1 MDMLIKYII
10 ELLGN
15 ILLGSALVYSWNKIY
30 NISSEIRNLKRKNNI
45 ISIVLIGICTSLT
58 SNFLTQP
65 IRILVINIIII
76 LINYLFIYRDSKK
89 AIVSTIYS
97 QIIISILEF
106 LFVITVSVIFGSTIY
121 NFLITPIGNFII
133 NLYITFLMFILFRSH
148 IIENISNFIRNIKDN
163 SIIINSIIIVIIM
176 IVTTVESYMKLAYP
190 IVLTTNTMISFIFI
204 FLIFKITKGKKE
216 YEKVNDKYQISITSL
231 KEYETMIDKFRVNN
245 HENKNELLTIRN
257 MIKNK
262 DKKIVEYID
271 KLVDNKIKDNEKIM
285 YQTSKI
291 PEGGLRATIYS
302 KLCVMDKYKIKYKL
316 DISKDVR
323 TVDLINIDEELI
335 LDICKILGVFM
346 DNAIEAAKNIRK
358 KEINIELYV
367 IDDELFIDITN
378 TFKGDIDLT
387 KIGHERHT
395 TKGENHGY
403 GLLLVN
409 KIIKEKSKYLEN
421 EKSINGKYF
430 TQTLK
435 IKIKQKLYN

>member
-133 NLYITFLMFILFRSH
+133 NLYITFLMFIL
-148 IIENISNFIRNIKDN
+148 
-163 SIIINSIIIVIIM
+163 
-176 IVTTVESYMKLAYP
+176 VTTVESYMKLAYP